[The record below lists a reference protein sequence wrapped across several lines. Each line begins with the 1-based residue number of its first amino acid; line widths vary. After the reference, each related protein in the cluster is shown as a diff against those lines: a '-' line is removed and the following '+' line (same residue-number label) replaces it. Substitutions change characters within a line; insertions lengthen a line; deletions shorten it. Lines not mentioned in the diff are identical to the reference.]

1 MGTEKA
7 EKTEKT
13 LLKRFCDNLVDTL
26 TSWADDASRLKAK
39 ISAAE
44 NIIPIDL
51 YDLLRKINN
60 KLESFRADLKASY
73 FSYQDLEEIH
83 GLKPLS
89 VAYLTK
95 YSILVQEIEDA
106 LSQIKKV
113 SEKYDRI
120 LEMSKEYK
128 INVDKYINQ
137 KNQKAIGRIKEL
149 SVEKLLNM
157 LNDMDLLGF

>member
-1 MGTEKA
+1 MEK
-7 EKTEKT
+7 K
-13 LLKRFCDNLVDTL
+13 LLKQFCDTLVDTL

-39 ISAAE
+39 ISAAD

-73 FSYQDLEEIH
+73 LSYQDLEEVH
-83 GLKPLS
+83 GMRPLS
-89 VAYLTK
+89 VAYLMK

-106 LSQIKKV
+106 LSHAKKV
-113 SEKYDRI
+113 SEKYSRI
-120 LEMSKEYK
+120 LEMSKDYK
-128 INVDKYINQ
+128 INVEKYLNQ
-137 KNQKAIGRIKEL
+137 KNQKAIERINDL
-149 SVEKLLNM
+149 TVEKLLSM

>member
-1 MGTEKA
+1 MSQA
-7 EKTEKT
+7 EKK
-13 LLKRFCDNLVDTL
+13 LIKQFCDNLVDTL

-60 KLESFRADLKASY
+60 KLESFRADLKTSY
-73 FSYQDLEEIH
+73 LSYQDLEEVH

-106 LSQIKKV
+106 LSRVKQV
-113 SEKYDRI
+113 SEKYSRI

-128 INVDKYINQ
+128 INVDKYVNR
-137 KNQKAIGRIKEL
+137 KNQKAIESIKEL
-149 SVEKLLNM
+149 TVEKLLNM
-157 LNDMDLLGF
+157 LNSMDLLGF

>member
-1 MGTEKA
+1 MDSEK
-7 EKTEKT
+7 EVIKQ
-13 LLKRFCDNLVDTL
+13 FCDDLVDTL

-73 FSYQDLEEIH
+73 LSYQDLEEVH
-83 GLKPLS
+83 GFKPLS
-89 VAYLTK
+89 VTYLMK
-95 YSILVQEIEDA
+95 YSILVKEIENA
-106 LSQIKKV
+106 LYQTKLV
-113 SEKYDRI
+113 SEKYSKI
-120 LEMSKEYK
+120 LKMSKEYK
-128 INVDKYINQ
+128 INIDKYINH
-137 KNQKAIGRIKEL
+137 KNQKAIERINEL
-149 SVEKLLNM
+149 TVEKLLNM

>member
-1 MGTEKA
+1 MSQA
-7 EKTEKT
+7 EKK
-13 LLKRFCDNLVDTL
+13 LIKQFCDNLVDTL

-60 KLESFRADLKASY
+60 KLESFRADLKTSY
-73 FSYQDLEEIH
+73 LSYQDLEEVH

-106 LSQIKKV
+106 LSRVKQV
-113 SEKYDRI
+113 SEKYSRI

-128 INVDKYINQ
+128 INVDKYVNH
-137 KNQKAIGRIKEL
+137 KNQKSIESIKEL
-149 SVEKLLNM
+149 TVEKLLNM
-157 LNDMDLLGF
+157 LSSMDLLGF

>member
-1 MGTEKA
+1 MDSEK
-7 EKTEKT
+7 KV
-13 LLKRFCDNLVDTL
+13 LKQFCDNLTDTL
-26 TSWADDASRLKAK
+26 NSWADDASRLKAK

-44 NIIPIDL
+44 NVIPIDL

-60 KLESFRADLKASY
+60 KLESFQADLKTSY
-73 FSYQDLEEIH
+73 LSYQDLEEVY

-95 YSILVQEIEDA
+95 YSILIQEIEE
-106 LSQIKKV
+106 SISKVKMV
-113 SEKYDRI
+113 SEKYGRI

-128 INVDKYINQ
+128 INIDKYINR
-137 KNQKAIGRIKEL
+137 KNQKAIERIKEL
-149 SVEKLLNM
+149 TVDKLLDM

>member
-1 MGTEKA
+1 MEK
-7 EKTEKT
+7 K
-13 LLKRFCDNLVDTL
+13 LLKQFCDTLVDTL

-39 ISAAE
+39 ISAAD

-73 FSYQDLEEIH
+73 LSYQDLEEVH
-83 GLKPLS
+83 GMRPLS
-89 VAYLTK
+89 VAYLMK

-106 LSQIKKV
+106 LSRAKKV
-113 SEKYDRI
+113 SEKYSRI
-120 LEMSKEYK
+120 LEMSKDYK
-128 INVDKYINQ
+128 INVEKYLNQ
-137 KNQKAIGRIKEL
+137 KNQKAIERINDL
-149 SVEKLLNM
+149 TVEKLLSM

>member
-1 MGTEKA
+1 MEK
-7 EKTEKT
+7 K
-13 LLKRFCDNLVDTL
+13 LLKQFCDTLVDTL

-39 ISAAE
+39 ISAAD

-73 FSYQDLEEIH
+73 LSYQDLEEVH
-83 GLKPLS
+83 GMRPLS
-89 VAYLTK
+89 VAYLMK

-106 LSQIKKV
+106 IFRAKKV
-113 SEKYDRI
+113 SEKYSRI

-128 INVDKYINQ
+128 INVEKYLNQ
-137 KNQKAIGRIKEL
+137 KNQKAIERINDL
-149 SVEKLLNM
+149 TVEKLLSM